1 MEIGF
6 VYAIGAA
13 IVWGLVYTID
23 QKILTQISPLMLILV
38 NSLISLI
45 IALPFVLF
53 DQASGFKSLAQV
65 SKMSWLLI
73 IGTAGLATLASYYIF
88 SSIKHLDASA
98 ASIIEISYPFFVV
111 LFSFIVF
118 RTTPNLAFF
127 LGAGLVFI
135 GSFIIVKYAS

>member
-23 QKILTQISPLMLILV
+23 QKILAQLSPLMLILV
-38 NSLISLI
+38 NSIISLI
-45 IALPFVLF
+45 IVLPFALL
-53 DQASGFKSLAQV
+53 DQAAGIKSLSQI
-65 SKMSWLLI
+65 SKTSWLLI

-88 SSIKHLDASA
+88 ASIKHLDASA
-98 ASIIEISYPFFVV
+98 ASIIEISYPFFVA

-118 RTTPNLAFF
+118 RTSPNLAFF
-127 LGAGLVFI
+127 LGAGFVFL
-135 GSFIIVKYAS
+135 GSFIIVKYTS